1 MMTLMMT
8 LLFLTPFILS
18 KCFSVS
24 VKCLRRGSNSH
35 LQFRKPLFYPLNY
48 GDNLS
53 EDNLIRR
60 FPAAQHRKLARFKT
74 GASARFSRRTSLTL
88 SPPRRL

>member
-18 KCFSVS
+18 KCFSFS

-35 LQFRKPLFYPLNY
+35 LQFRKPSFYPLNY
-48 GDNLS
+48 GDNFS
-53 EDNLIRR
+53 RR
-60 FPAAQHRKLARFKT
+60 NTNRRCPSAQYLKLAR
-74 GASARFSRRTSLTL
+74 
-88 SPPRRL
+88 